1 MSTGESDRGI
11 GDQDVSKAGGAEN
24 GPQPRTAPTEES
36 RPPEVEKPSDIEPGT
51 NGEGSLPGA
60 QERPEEAWDEG
71 GEEED
76 MGVPSDLEPGGW
88 EEEGAP
94 TWGGGARR
102 KKSPPLELDKS
113 NIKKTLR
120 PEEKLLILDIMKRS
134 GLSLQDFSK
143 LVDISSVTLY
153 DWKVK
158 VEELGPEALFPRPRG
173 PEPGS
178 RVDEATRRAILM
190 LKESHREYGC
200 ERISQFL
207 YRGPGLG
214 VSASTVSRV
223 LKEEGYESE
232 EGPTNRHPDKPRS
245 FERAKPNQLWQ
256 SDIFTF
262 MLKRQ
267 GQRLHLVGFMD
278 DHSRFITGF
287 GLASRASTDFVLEV
301 VRTAIGAYGPPEEML
316 TDRGPQYHTW
326 RGKSAFQKE
335 MLKRGINHI
344 VSRPRHPQTL
354 GKVERFW
361 KSLWEECLHAAVFA
375 DIEDARIRI
384 GNYIGHYNF
393 QRPHQGLGGMVPAD
407 RFFAAGSEVR
417 KTLEAR
423 VEANALELA
432 RDGSPRKTFYLTGR
446 VGDVGLSL
454 HAEGEKVIMTTD
466 GGKRE
471 EVDLRSTG
479 RREDTADVAGE
490 AKQ

>member
-1 MSTGESDRGI
+1 MITGESDKGI
-11 GDQDVSKAGGAEN
+11 GDQDQEKAGGDGG
-24 GPQPRTAPTEES
+24 GPKT
-36 RPPEVEKPSDIEPGT
+36 PEVVQPSDIVPGPD
-51 NGEGSLPGA
+51 GEDSLPGA
-60 QERPEEAWDEG
+60 QDWTESEGDLG

-76 MGVPSDLEPGGW
+76 PGVPPDVEPGGG

-94 TWGGGARR
+94 PWGGGEKR
-102 KKSPPLELDKS
+102 KRSVPLNLNKSD
-113 NIKKTLR
+113 IKKTLR
-120 PEEKLLILDIMKRS
+120 PEDKLLILDIMARS
-134 GLSLQDFSK
+134 GLSVQDFSK

-158 VEELGPEALFPRPRG
+158 LEELGPEALFPRPRG

-190 LKESHREYGC
+190 LKDSHPEYGC

-214 VSASTVSRV
+214 VSASTIARV
-223 LKEEGYESE
+223 LKDEGYESE
-232 EGPTNRHPDKPRS
+232 ESPTSRHPDKPRT
-245 FERAKPNQLWQ
+245 FERARPNQLWQ

-262 MLKRQ
+262 TLKRQ
-267 GQRLHLVGFMD
+267 GQRLYLVCFMD

-287 GLASRASTDFVLEV
+287 GLASRASTDFVLEA

-316 TDRGPQYHTW
+316 TDQGPQYHTW

-375 DIEDARIRI
+375 DIEDARARI
-384 GNYIGHYNF
+384 GQYIGHHNF
-393 QRPHQGLGGMVPAD
+393 QRPHQGIGGLVPAD

-454 HAEGEKVIMTTD
+454 HAEGEKVVMTTED
-466 GGKRE
+466 GKRE

-479 RREDTADVAGE
+479 RREDTADDAGE
-490 AKQ
+490 AKP